1 MFNRSNKGMGEI
13 KTRRLIVHNSI
24 LIEEVAKLISEGDS
38 VALTAKGRSMLP
50 FIKDRDTVVL
60 VKADNV
66 KLYDIVLAQINNKYV
81 LHRLIGIKNNEYTLM
96 GDGNLKE
103 CESCSVDN
111 IVAVAIKIRKRDK
124 EYNCRDNSHIIKAKI
139 WNVLRPVRKYLLAI
153 YNFLCNFKYE
163 NS

>member
-1 MFNRSNKGMGEI
+1 M
-13 KTRRLIVHNSI
+13 HNSI

-139 WNVLRPVRKYLLAI
+139 
-153 YNFLCNFKYE
+153 
-163 NS
+163 